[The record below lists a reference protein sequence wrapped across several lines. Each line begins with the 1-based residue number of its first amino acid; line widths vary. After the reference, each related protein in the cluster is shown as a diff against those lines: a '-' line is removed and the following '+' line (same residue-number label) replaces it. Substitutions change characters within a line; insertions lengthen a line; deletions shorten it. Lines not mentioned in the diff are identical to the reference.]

1 MSYHHS
7 ICERLH
13 FQEVTVW
20 EISEFREIMYSEFGS
35 GKSQSFD
42 QCEEPLAMALFFA
55 CLVVVFVVVC
65 PGNGDEI
72 VHNSFSLAR

>member
-42 QCEEPLAMALFFA
+42 QCEEPLAMALF
-55 CLVVVFVVVC
+55 
-65 PGNGDEI
+65 
-72 VHNSFSLAR
+72 SLALLLSLLLFALEMGTKLCTIVFH